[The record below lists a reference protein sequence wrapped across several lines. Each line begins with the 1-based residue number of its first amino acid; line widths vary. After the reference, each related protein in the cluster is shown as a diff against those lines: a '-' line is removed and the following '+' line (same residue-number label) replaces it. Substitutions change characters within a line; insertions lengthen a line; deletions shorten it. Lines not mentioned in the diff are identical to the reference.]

1 MSAFDIKA
9 GKMQVSFL
17 QPTVQQPKTS
27 ADYKKT
33 NFEVLARDVHPVDQI
48 VPEAGWRNDLLH
60 PHRKGHGFQ

>member
-1 MSAFDIKA
+1 
-9 GKMQVSFL
+9 VSFL